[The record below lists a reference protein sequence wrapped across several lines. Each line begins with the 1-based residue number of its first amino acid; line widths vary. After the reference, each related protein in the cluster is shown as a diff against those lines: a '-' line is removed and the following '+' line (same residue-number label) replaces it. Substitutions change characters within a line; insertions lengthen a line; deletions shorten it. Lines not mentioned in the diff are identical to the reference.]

1 MPSAFLRLRRFVPD
15 ALTIDARERARSVL
29 GALLG
34 IFLTGLLCQLATGNE
49 QALPWLVA
57 PMGASAVL
65 LFAVPASPLA
75 QPWPVIGGNVISA
88 LVGIT
93 CAQFI
98 SIPLAAACI
107 AVAAAIALMFA
118 LRCLHPPGGAVA
130 LGAAIGGTGMAKL
143 GYWFALFPVGLNSLL
158 MVLAAVAYNNL
169 CGRRYPHLAVDR
181 SNKHGTADVV
191 PLDRIGITPAH
202 LDAALKQHN
211 ELLDIS
217 RDDLEEIL
225 VSTQMQA
232 YHRRFGEVTCADI
245 MSRDVLTVEF
255 GTSLQEAWRS
265 LREHDVKALPV
276 IDRFRR
282 VIGIVTQRDFIKQ
295 CDIDAGKDIAARLR
309 SFLTPT
315 PGPHSDKPE
324 VVGQI
329 MTSHVFTATS
339 EQPIASLVQLFSDN
353 SLHYLPVVDSNQKL
367 VGIITQT
374 DLLAVLYMS
383 QVDQATAR
391 PRKRAQ

>member
-1 MPSAFLRLRRFVPD
+1 MSHAFSRLRRFFPD

-34 IFLTGLLCQLATGNE
+34 IFITGLVCQLAIGNE

-75 QPWPVIGGNVISA
+75 QPWSAIGGNIISA
-88 LVGIT
+88 LVGVA
-93 CAQFI
+93 CAEFI
-98 SIPLAAACI
+98 PIPLAAACI
-107 AVAAAIALMFA
+107 AVAAAIAIMFA

-130 LGAAIGGTGMAKL
+130 LGAAIGGPGMAEL
-143 GYWFALFPVGLNSLL
+143 GYSFALFPVGLNALL

-181 SNKHGTADVV
+181 GNKHGTADVL
-191 PLDRIGITPAH
+191 PMDRVGITPAH

-225 VSTQMQA
+225 LQTQMQA
-232 YHRRFGEVTCADI
+232 YHRRFGEVKCVDI
-245 MSRDVLTVEF
+245 MSHDVIMVEF

-265 LREHDVKALPV
+265 LREHEVKALPV
-276 IDRFRR
+276 VDRFRR

-295 CDIDAGKDIAARLR
+295 CDIDAGKDFAAHLR

-329 MTSHVFTATS
+329 MTSKVLTATS

-353 SLHYLPVVDSNQKL
+353 GLHYLPVVNSNQKL

-374 DLLAVLYMS
+374 DLVAALYMS

-391 PRKRAQ
+391 PRKRA